1 MTLHDRAS
9 RHVTRSTPFPELA
22 EPLMEDFRTLVA
34 THDGIALAELVRG
47 KEVTPAELLAATLAS
62 VDAVNPALNAVAE
75 RLDEPARAAAA
86 SIIGRES
93 VLAGVPTLIKDLFMP
108 VRGARMANGSHLFG
122 EYRPDFDGELVA
134 RLRRAGIP
142 IFGTSLSPEFGTSY
156 CTSSARFGI
165 TRNPWHP
172 EVTAGGSSG
181 AAAALVAARALPF
194 AHGNDGGGSLRVPA
208 SCCGVF
214 GLKPTRGRTP
224 IGPMAGEGWA
234 GMGINHAITRSVR
247 DSAALLDLTAGA
259 DIGAPYAAPHQAD
272 TFLSATRRE
281 PGRLRIGVI
290 ECAPP
295 WPTDPACAAAL
306 AHTVSLL
313 TSLGHH
319 VEPLAS
325 PVDSHAFYDQVFTI
339 IGAQTR
345 ALLDGIARQRGE
357 PVRDDEIEA
366 RTRIIVRDKG
376 GVSGAQYAAAVDWIH
391 ALGRTFG
398 RLMER
403 YDVLLTPTLAT
414 PPLPPAALAIDDAT
428 LPLDAVIDRSHRF
441 SPFTAWFNATGQP
454 AMSVPLYWDE
464 RGLPIGSH
472 FAGAFGAEALLFSLA
487 AQLER
492 AAPWAAR
499 VPPVC
504 AVPAL

>member
-1 MTLHDRAS
+1 MNDFQTLI
-9 RHVTRSTPFPELA
+9 
-22 EPLMEDFRTLVA
+22 A
-34 THDGIALAELVRG
+34 THDGIALAALVRA
-47 KEVTPAELLAATLAS
+47 KEVKPAELLDAVLAS
-62 VDAVNPALNAVAE
+62 LDTLDPALNAVAE
-75 RLDEPARAAAA
+75 RLDDSARQAA
-86 SIIGRES
+86 SSVTGHES

-108 VRGARMANGSHLFG
+108 VRGARMANGSLVFG
-122 EYRPDFDGELVA
+122 DHRPDFDGELVT

-142 IFGTSLSPEFGTSY
+142 IAGTSLSPELGTSY
-156 CTSSARFGI
+156 CTSSARFGT
-165 TRNPWHP
+165 TRNPWNPH
-172 EVTAGGSSG
+172 VSAGGSSG
-181 AAAALVAARALPF
+181 AAAALVAARVLPF

-224 IGPMAGEGWA
+224 NGPMIGEGWA

-259 DIGAPYAAPHQAD
+259 DTGAPYAAPCQPD
-272 TFLSATRRE
+272 SFLVATQRDPR
-281 PGRLRIGVI
+281 PLKIAVI
-290 ECAPP
+290 EQAPP
-295 WPTDPACAAAL
+295 WPLHPACRAAL
-306 AHTVSLL
+306 DYTVALL
-313 TSLGHH
+313 RSLGHD

-325 PVDSHAFYDQVFTI
+325 PVDSAAFYDRVFTI

-345 ALLDGIARQRGE
+345 ALLDMIGDQRGA

-366 RTRIIVRDKG
+366 RTRIIVREKG
-376 GVSGAQYAAAVDWIH
+376 GVSGARYAGAVDWIH

-403 YDVLLTPTLAT
+403 YDVLLTPTLAM
-414 PPLPPAALAIDDAT
+414 PPLPPASLATVDDAQS
-428 LPLDAVIDRSHRF
+428 LSEVIDRSHRF

-464 RGLPIGSH
+464 QGLPIGSH
-472 FAGAFGAEALLFSLA
+472 FAAAFGAESLLFSLA

-492 AAPWAAR
+492 AAPWADR
-499 VPPVC
+499 TPPVC
-504 AVPAL
+504 VGLSGA

>member
-1 MTLHDRAS
+1 MN
-9 RHVTRSTPFPELA
+9 
-22 EPLMEDFRTLVA
+22 DFRTLLA

-47 KEVTPAELLAATLAS
+47 KEVTAAELLAAAQAN
-62 VDAVNPALNAVAE
+62 VDAVNPVLNALAE
-75 RLDEPARAAAA
+75 RLDEPARVAAA
-86 SIIGRES
+86 SVTGRES

-122 EYRPDFDGELVA
+122 EYLPDFDGELVA
-134 RLRRAGIP
+134 RLKRAGIP

-156 CTSSARFGI
+156 CTSSARFGT

-172 EVTAGGSSG
+172 GVTAGGSSG
-181 AAAALVAARALPF
+181 AAAALVAARAIPF

-224 IGPMAGEGWA
+224 IGPMVGEGWA

-259 DIGAPYAAPHQAD
+259 DVGAPYAAPHQAD
-272 TFLSATRRE
+272 TFLSATRRD
-281 PGRLRIGVI
+281 PGRLRIAVI
-290 ECAPP
+290 DHAPP
-295 WPTDPACAAAL
+295 WPVAPACRAAL
-306 AHTVSLL
+306 EHTVTLL

-319 VEPLAS
+319 VEPVDS
-325 PVDSHAFYDQVFTI
+325 PVDSHAFYNHVFAI
-339 IGAQTR
+339 IGAQTK
-345 ALLDGIARQRGE
+345 ALFEGIALQRGY
-357 PVRDDEIEA
+357 PVHDDEIEA

-403 YDVLLTPTLAT
+403 YDVLLTPTLAS
-414 PPLPPAALAIDDAT
+414 PPLPPAELAVDDDSLT
-428 LPLDAVIDRSHRF
+428 LDEVIDRSHRF

-454 AMSVPLYWDE
+454 AMSVPLYWNDD
-464 RGLPIGSH
+464 GLPIGSQ

-487 AQLER
+487 AQLET

-499 VPPVC
+499 VPGIRAESAMQAPVG
-504 AVPAL
+504 ASE